1 MINLIVV
8 IIVGAIIG
16 YVASMIMKTRGGLLV
31 DIVVGIVGALLAGWL
46 FNKDLF
52 TSGNF
57 SVESL
62 LFSLLARSSCWR
74 SPSLSSGESGAN
86 GFSP

>member
-1 MINLIVV
+1 MVNLIVV
-8 IIVGAIIG
+8 LIVGAIIG
-16 YVASMIMKTRGGLLV
+16 YVASMIMRTRGGLLV

-62 LFSLLARSSCWR
+62 LFSLL
-74 SPSLSSGESGAN
+74 GAVILLAIAKIIFR
-86 GFSP
+86 GMRR